1 MMENRVQSISKEE
14 AAEMLRLMYEVRAF
28 EEQAEKSYMMG
39 KIHGTMHLSI
49 GQEASAIGSISTLEA
64 GDYILGH
71 HRGHGL
77 CIAKGADLNLMMAEF
92 YGKEVG
98 YCRGRGGSMHI
109 ADVAGGNLG
118 ANGVV
123 GGGLPMAV
131 GVGVGLKMRG
141 DNRVLLSFFGDGAAS
156 TGAFHESMIL
166 AVLFQVPVVF
176 ICENNQ
182 YAMSFPARSWTTSER
197 LAGFAD
203 NYGMPGASTDGN
215 NLLEVKAA
223 VNTAVDHAR
232 SGGGPSL
239 IVNNTYR
246 WRGHSKSDRN
256 RYRTQEEIK
265 EWQDADPIRRYRKL
279 VVADGTFS
287 EEEIDVIEKEAYA
300 AIESARVFAEESAEP
315 SLESIE
321 EGVYAP

>member
-1 MMENRVQSISKEE
+1 MTLLKEQAENYLLQ
-14 AAEMLRLMYEVRAF
+14 MYQVRAF
-28 EEQAEKSYMMG
+28 EEQAEKSYMAG

-49 GQEASAIGSISTLEA
+49 GQEASAIGSISTLEKS
-64 GDYILGH
+64 DYIIGH

-92 YGKEVG
+92 YGKENG

-109 ADVAGGNLG
+109 ADVKGGNLG

-123 GGGLPMAV
+123 GGGIPMAV
-131 GVGVGLKMRG
+131 GIGIGLKMKG
-141 DNRVLLSFFGDGAAS
+141 ENQVLLAFFGDGAAS

-166 AVLFQVPVVF
+166 AVLYQVPVVF

-182 YAMSFPARSWTTSER
+182 YAMSFSANDWTTSKKIAAHGEI
-197 LAGFAD
+197 
-203 NYGMPGASTDGN
+203 YGMNSQSNDGN
-215 NLLEVKAA
+215 DLLVVKNS
-223 VNTAVDHAR
+223 VQKAVDLAR

-239 IVNNTYR
+239 IVNDTYR

-256 RYRTQEEIK
+256 RYRTPEEIE
-265 EWQDADPIRRYRKL
+265 EWKKKDPILKFRNYCVSEKL
-279 VVADGTFS
+279 LT
-287 EEEIDVIEKEAYA
+287 EKEADQIKETGYA
-300 AIESARVFAEESAEP
+300 DIEAARVFAEASPEP
-315 SLESIE
+315 KVETLE

>member
-1 MMENRVQSISKEE
+1 MQEEKVRTISKAE
-14 AAEMLRLMYEVRAF
+14 AAEMLRLMYATRAF

-49 GQEASAIGSISTLEA
+49 GQEASAVGSISTLDPD
-64 GDYILGH
+64 DYILGH

-92 YGKEVG
+92 YGKEAG

-123 GGGLPMAV
+123 GGGLPLAV
-131 GVGVGLKMRG
+131 GVGYGLKMRG
-141 DNRVLLSFFGDGAAS
+141 DKRVLLSFFGDGAAS

-166 AVLFQVPVVF
+166 AVLYQVPVVF

-182 YAMSFPARSWTTSER
+182 YAMSFPARKWTSSER

-203 NYGMPGASTDGN
+203 SYGMPGAMTDGN
-215 NLLEVKAA
+215 NLLDVREA
-223 VNTAVDHAR
+223 VQKAVDHAR
-232 SGGGPSL
+232 AGGGPSL
-239 IVNNTYR
+239 IINNTYR

-256 RYRTQEEIK
+256 RYRTQQEIE
-265 EWQDADPIRRYRKL
+265 EWQEADPIRRYRKL
-279 VVADGTFS
+279 VVADGLFTD
-287 EEEIDVIEKEAYA
+287 EEIDDIEKGAYEQ
-300 AIESARVFAEESAEP
+300 IELARVFAEESEEP
-315 SLESIE
+315 SVESIE

>member
-1 MMENRVQSISKEE
+1 MKLTKEQ
-14 AAEMLRLMYEVRAF
+14 AADYLLQMYQVRAF
-28 EEQAEKSYMMG
+28 EEQAEKSYMAG

-49 GQEASAIGSISTLEA
+49 GQEASAIGSISTLEPT
-64 GDYILGH
+64 DFIIGH

-92 YGKEVG
+92 YGKANG

-109 ADVAGGNLG
+109 ADIQGGNLG

-123 GGGLPMAV
+123 GGGIPMAV
-131 GVGVGLKMRG
+131 GIGIGLKAQAE
-141 DNRVLLSFFGDGAAS
+141 NKVLLAFFGDGAAS

-182 YAMSFPARSWTTSER
+182 YAMSFAANDWTTSKR
-197 LAGFAD
+197 LAGSAEV
-203 NYGMPGASTDGN
+203 YGMPGASTDGN
-215 NLLEVKAA
+215 NLVEVKEA
-223 VNTAVDHAR
+223 VQKAVDHAR

-239 IVNNTYR
+239 IVNDTYR

-256 RYRTQEEIK
+256 RYRTNDEIDEWKKKDPITRFRNYCKKEKLLTDQEAEQIK
-265 EWQDADPIRRYRKL
+265 EQGYADI
-279 VVADGTFS
+279 
-287 EEEIDVIEKEAYA
+287 EE
-300 AIESARVFAEESAEP
+300 ARVFAEASPEP
-315 SLESIE
+315 NVETLL

>member
-1 MMENRVQSISKEE
+1 MTLSKEN
-14 AAEMLRLMYEVRAF
+14 ATDYLLQMYQVRAF
-28 EEQAEKSYMMG
+28 EEQAEKSYMAG

-49 GQEASAIGSISTLEA
+49 GQEASAIGSISTLEPT
-64 GDYILGH
+64 DFIIGH

-92 YGKEVG
+92 YGKENG

-123 GGGLPMAV
+123 GGGIPMAV
-131 GVGVGLKMRG
+131 GIGIGLKMKG
-141 DNRVLLSFFGDGAAS
+141 ENQVLLAFFGDGAAS
-156 TGAFHESMIL
+156 TGAFHELMIL
-166 AVLFQVPVVF
+166 AVLYQVPVVF

-182 YAMSFPARSWTTSER
+182 YAMSFAANDWTTSKKIAAHGEI
-197 LAGFAD
+197 
-203 NYGMPGASTDGN
+203 YGMASSELNDGN
-215 NLLEVKAA
+215 DLMAVKKS
-223 VNTAVDHAR
+223 VQKAVDLAR

-239 IVNNTYR
+239 IVNDTYR

-256 RYRTQEEIK
+256 RYRTPEEIE
-265 EWQDADPIRRYRKL
+265 EWKRKDPILKFRDYCKKEKL
-279 VVADGTFS
+279 IS
-287 EEEIDVIEKEAYA
+287 EKEADQIKEQGYA
-300 AIESARVFAEESAEP
+300 DIEAARVFAEASPDPKVET
-315 SLESIE
+315 LE

>member
-1 MMENRVQSISKEE
+1 MTLVKEQ
-14 AAEMLRLMYEVRAF
+14 AESYLLQMYQVRAF
-28 EEQAEKSYMMG
+28 EEQAEKSYMAG

-49 GQEASAIGSISTLEA
+49 GQEASAVGSISTLEPT
-64 GDYILGH
+64 DYIIGH

-92 YGKEVG
+92 YGKENG

-123 GGGLPMAV
+123 GGGIPMAV
-131 GVGVGLKMRG
+131 GIGIGLKMKG
-141 DNRVLLSFFGDGAAS
+141 ENQVLLAFFGDGAAS

-166 AVLFQVPVVF
+166 AVLYQVPVVF

-182 YAMSFPARSWTTSER
+182 YAMSFAAHDWTTSKKIAAHGEI
-197 LAGFAD
+197 
-203 NYGMPGASTDGN
+203 YGMNSESNDGN
-215 NLLEVKAA
+215 DLLVVKNS
-223 VNTAVDHAR
+223 VQKAVDLAR

-239 IVNNTYR
+239 IVNDTYR

-256 RYRTQEEIK
+256 RYRTPEEIE
-265 EWQDADPIRRYRKL
+265 EWKKKDPILKFRDYCLKEKL
-279 VVADGTFS
+279 LT
-287 EEEIDVIEKEAYA
+287 EKEAEQIKEKGYA
-300 AIESARVFAEESAEP
+300 DIEAARVFAEASPEP
-315 SLESIE
+315 RVETLE